1 MMQHNT
7 SYQRILL
14 VEDND
19 IDVELVKRITRRLGL
34 DLPITR
40 ARNGLEA
47 LTLLNEAESDVL
59 NKPYIILL
67 DINMPLMTGFEL
79 LDHLSKNGPD
89 IEMPIYILSTSEAE
103 IDINKAKSFAVNG
116 YLIKPLSKESLSD
129 VLVKKAA

>member
-1 MMQHNT
+1 MMPHST
-7 SYQRILL
+7 TYQRILL
-14 VEDND
+14 IEDND

-47 LTLLNEAESDVL
+47 LKLLNEAESDVL

-67 DINMPLMTGFEL
+67 DINMPLMSGFEL
-79 LDHLSKNGPD
+79 LDHLSTNGPD

-103 IDINKAKSFAVNG
+103 SDLSKAKSFSVNG
-116 YLIKPLSKESLSD
+116 YLIKPLSKESLSH
-129 VLVKKAA
+129 VLIDKAA